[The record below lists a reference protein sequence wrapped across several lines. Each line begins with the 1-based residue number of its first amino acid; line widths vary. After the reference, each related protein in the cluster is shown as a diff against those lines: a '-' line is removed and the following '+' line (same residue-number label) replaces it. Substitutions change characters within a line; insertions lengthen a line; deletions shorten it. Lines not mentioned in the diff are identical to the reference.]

1 MEASLA
7 QRMQISTTWVDSYK
21 FPRKPTGSLR
31 FSGRFK
37 EQKRLQVFASAQYRP
52 VRDENRHR
60 WASFEVSCS
69 CNSSQVSTLE
79 SDSLQDLFGE
89 EALILKNKS
98 QEIEPYLNGRCIYL
112 VGMMGSGK
120 TTVGKILS
128 RSIRY
133 SFCDCDKLVEQDVG
147 VPSVAEI
154 FEIYGEDF
162 FRDKETEALE
172 KLSTE
177 HRFVVSTGG
186 GAVIR
191 DENWIYMRKGISVW
205 LDVPLEELAQR
216 IAAVGTK
223 SRPLL
228 DNEAGDAYNNAFRRL
243 STLFEK
249 RHKAYENAKARVS
262 LENIAAKLG
271 YKDVSSITPA
281 MIAIE
286 NMACVLHYVEG
297 FHLLPAGFGMRMM
310 CKIYV
315 VMLTCAYGE
324 VPLRPLRRM
333 PCDQNKDVIICSS
346 LQALVWPTGRYI
358 AADLKGAVMG
368 VSSEDASNLRDQYS
382 VYDY

>member
-1 MEASLA
+1 MEANFA
-7 QRMQISTTWVDSYK
+7 QRMQISTAWIDTDK
-21 FPRKPTGSLR
+21 FPRKPTSFLR

-37 EQKRLQVFASAQYRP
+37 EHKRHQVFVSAQFRP
-52 VRDENRHR
+52 VRDENRRR
-60 WASFEVSCS
+60 WASFQVSCS
-69 CNSSQVSTLE
+69 YNNSQVSTLE
-79 SDSLQDLFGE
+79 SESLQDLLNE

-128 RSIRY
+128 RTIHY

-172 KLSTE
+172 KLSIE

-186 GAVIR
+186 GAFFMYVAFESALLSILFIR
-191 DENWIYMRKGISVW
+191 MYMSKGISVW

-228 DNEAGDAYNNAFRRL
+228 DNESGDAYTNAFRRL

-249 RHKAYENAKARVS
+249 RHKAYKNAKARVS

-271 YKDVSSITPA
+271 YKDVSNITPA

-286 NMACVLHYVEG
+286 
-297 FHLLPAGFGMRMM
+297 
-310 CKIYV
+310 
-315 VMLTCAYGE
+315 
-324 VPLRPLRRM
+324 
-333 PCDQNKDVIICSS
+333 
-346 LQALVWPTGRYI
+346 ALEQIGNI
-358 AADLKGAVMG
+358 L
-368 VSSEDASNLRDQYS
+368 
-382 VYDY
+382 

>member
-1 MEASLA
+1 MEANLA
-7 QRMQISTTWVDSYK
+7 QRMQISTTWIDPYK
-21 FPRKPTGSLR
+21 FPRKPTSSLR

-37 EQKRLQVFASAQYRP
+37 EQKRLQVFVSAQFRP

-60 WASFEVSCS
+60 QASFEVSCS
-69 CNSSQVSTLE
+69 CNNSQVSTLE
-79 SDSLQDLFGE
+79 SESLQDLFGE

-133 SFCDCDKLVEQDVG
+133 SFCDCDKLVEEDVG

-172 KLSTE
+172 KLSIE

-228 DNEAGDAYNNAFRRL
+228 DNEPGDAYTTAFRRL

-286 NMACVLHYVEG
+286 ALEQIGNVL
-297 FHLLPAGFGMRMM
+297 
-310 CKIYV
+310 
-315 VMLTCAYGE
+315 
-324 VPLRPLRRM
+324 
-333 PCDQNKDVIICSS
+333 
-346 LQALVWPTGRYI
+346 
-358 AADLKGAVMG
+358 
-368 VSSEDASNLRDQYS
+368 
-382 VYDY
+382 

>member
-1 MEASLA
+1 MEANFA
-7 QRMQISTTWVDSYK
+7 QRMQISTAWIDTDKLS
-21 FPRKPTGSLR
+21 RKPTSFLR

-37 EQKRLQVFASAQYRP
+37 EHKRHQV
-52 VRDENRHR
+52 
-60 WASFEVSCS
+60 
-69 CNSSQVSTLE
+69 
-79 SDSLQDLFGE
+79 LQDLLNE

-128 RSIRY
+128 RTIHY

-172 KLSTE
+172 KLSIE

-191 DENWIYMRKGISVW
+191 DENWMYMSKGISVW

-223 SRPLL
+223 SRPLWIM
-228 DNEAGDAYNNAFRRL
+228 NQEMHTPMRL

-249 RHKAYENAKARVS
+249 RHKAYKNAKARVS
-262 LENIAAKLG
+262 LEKMISMAVHRNLLRLRG
-271 YKDVSSITPA
+271 FCMTPTERLLLNFQDFVS
-281 MIAIE
+281 
-286 NMACVLHYVEG
+286 Y
-297 FHLLPAGFGMRMM
+297 HLLPLGLISTFFS
-310 CKIYV
+310 
-315 VMLTCAYGE
+315 
-324 VPLRPLRRM
+324 LRVL
-333 PCDQNKDVIICSS
+333 
-346 LQALVWPTGRYI
+346 
-358 AADLKGAVMG
+358 
-368 VSSEDASNLRDQYS
+368 
-382 VYDY
+382 

>member
-7 QRMQISTTWVDSYK
+7 QRLQISTTWVDSYK

-37 EQKRLQVFASAQYRP
+37 EQKRLQVFVSAHYRP

-79 SDSLQDLFGE
+79 SESLQDLFGE

-112 VGMMGSGK
+112 VG
-120 TTVGKILS
+120 KILVCLS
-128 RSIRY
+128 NLKKNEGEERKEVLVEMLSTGCAII
-133 SFCDCDKLVEQDVG
+133 DKLVEQDVG

-228 DNEAGDAYNNAFRRL
+228 DNEPGDAYNNAFRRL

-262 LENIAAKLG
+262 LESIAAKLG

-286 NMACVLHYVEG
+286 NMACVMHYVEG

-324 VPLRPLRRM
+324 VPLRRM
-333 PCDQNKDVIICSS
+333 PCDQNK
-346 LQALVWPTGRYI
+346 ALVWPTGRYI
-358 AADLKGAVMG
+358 AADLNGAVMG
-368 VSSEDASNLRDQYS
+368 VSSEDDDADQARVVLS
-382 VYDY
+382 KK

>member
-21 FPRKPTGSLR
+21 FPRKSTGSLR

-37 EQKRLQVFASAQYRP
+37 EQKRLQVFVSAHYRP

-79 SDSLQDLFGE
+79 SESLQDLFGE

-191 DENWIYMRKGISVW
+191 DQNWIYMRKGISVW

-228 DNEAGDAYNNAFRRL
+228 DNEPGDAYNNAFRRL

-286 NMACVLHYVEG
+286 VFYRL
-297 FHLLPAGFGMRMM
+297 FHVFSCILYF
-310 CKIYV
+310 CK
-315 VMLTCAYGE
+315 T
-324 VPLRPLRRM
+324 RT
-333 PCDQNKDVIICSS
+333 
-346 LQALVWPTGRYI
+346 LVFSRHF
-358 AADLKGAVMG
+358 
-368 VSSEDASNLRDQYS
+368 
-382 VYDY
+382 

>member
-1 MEASLA
+1 MG
-7 QRMQISTTWVDSYK
+7 
-21 FPRKPTGSLR
+21 F
-31 FSGRFK
+31 FS
-37 EQKRLQVFASAQYRP
+37 
-52 VRDENRHR
+52 
-60 WASFEVSCS
+60 
-69 CNSSQVSTLE
+69 VSTLE
-79 SDSLQDLFGE
+79 SESLQDLFDE

-98 QEIEPYLNGRCIYL
+98 QEIEPYLKGRCIYL

-128 RSIRY
+128 RTIHY

-172 KLSTE
+172 KLSIE

-191 DENWIYMRKGISVW
+191 DENWMYMSKGISVW

-228 DNEAGDAYNNAFRRL
+228 DNESGDAYTNAFRRL
-243 STLFEK
+243 STLFKK

-271 YKDVSSITPA
+271 YKDVSNITPA

-286 NMACVLHYVEG
+286 
-297 FHLLPAGFGMRMM
+297 
-310 CKIYV
+310 
-315 VMLTCAYGE
+315 
-324 VPLRPLRRM
+324 
-333 PCDQNKDVIICSS
+333 
-346 LQALVWPTGRYI
+346 ALEQIGNI
-358 AADLKGAVMG
+358 L
-368 VSSEDASNLRDQYS
+368 
-382 VYDY
+382 